1 MFSRIFLE
9 LSVNSRGGFT
19 EELHHTLRHL
29 EEVSPPE
36 VLLAATCPN
45 FEDGPGL
52 FKGQTR

>member
-9 LSVNSRGGFT
+9 LFVNSRGGFT
-19 EELHHTLRHL
+19 EELHHTQRHL